1 MKKQLTYKD
10 VRKEMSFENIL
21 KKFEKKNL
29 ELKGLLEL
37 IEQSGINRERKFIDF
52 RILSATIKEIQRI
65 SVNELN
71 NETLALSTRNVFELN
86 MIYQYTS
93 LNDENLREWIGNR
106 ANDEIEILEGIL
118 TLSEKTNSEDEKIA
132 KARIDNIRTTAQNK
146 NYKISKQLTT
156 NVLAEKVGL
165 FKEYKGLFK
174 LYSKFIHPTSYLINS
189 NPEAVNSLQ
198 YKNIFLMQFQIY
210 LSDLETRL
218 SVFYSYKHEE

>member
-10 VRKEMSFENIL
+10 VRKEMSIENII
-21 KKFEKKNL
+21 KKFEEKKL

-37 IEQSGINRERKFIDF
+37 IEQSGNNRERKFIDF

-65 SVNELN
+65 SINELN
-71 NETLALSTRNVFELN
+71 NEILALSTRNVFELN
-86 MIYQYTS
+86 MIYQYTC

-106 ANDEIEILEGIL
+106 AKDEIEILEGML
-118 TLSEKTNSEDEKIA
+118 TLSEKPNSEDEKIF
-132 KARIDNIRTTAQNK
+132 KARIDDIRTTAQNK

-156 NVLAEKVGL
+156 KMLAVKVGL
-165 FKEYKGLFK
+165 INEYEGLFK

-210 LSDLETRL
+210 LSDLESRL
-218 SVFYSYKHEE
+218 RVIYTYKQEK